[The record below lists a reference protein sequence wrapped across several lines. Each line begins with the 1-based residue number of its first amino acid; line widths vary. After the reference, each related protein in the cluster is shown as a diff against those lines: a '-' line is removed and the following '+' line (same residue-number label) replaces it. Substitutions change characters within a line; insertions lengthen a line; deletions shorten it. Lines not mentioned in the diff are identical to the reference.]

1 MKIVAIM
8 LFVII
13 LMLDVLYH
21 VIGGKRAYLINGI
34 NFVMHIAL
42 LFNLLILDL
51 ELKYA
56 VLAFLAS
63 LFTYSL
69 AFLVKGRANREERDD
84 V

>member
-1 MKIVAIM
+1 MKTVAIL
-8 LFVII
+8 LFIVILI
-13 LMLDVLYH
+13 LDALCH
-21 VIGGKRAYLINGI
+21 VIGGKYAYLINGI

-42 LFNLLILDL
+42 LFSLLILDL

-69 AFLVKGRANREERDD
+69 TFLVKQRAYMEERDD